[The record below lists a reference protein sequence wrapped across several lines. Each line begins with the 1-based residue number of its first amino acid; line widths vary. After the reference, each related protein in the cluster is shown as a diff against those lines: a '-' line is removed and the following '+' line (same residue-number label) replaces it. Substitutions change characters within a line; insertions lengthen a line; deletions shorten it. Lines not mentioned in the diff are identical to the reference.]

1 MTQRLRRHS
10 PAGSAALAL
19 LLGAA
24 AATAG
29 CSLGA
34 ERSAPD
40 VVSPAQAS
48 QVANAFWQANEKAN
62 MARDRKLQ
70 GEHEDGPAGAMD
82 DARYQA
88 DAATGSVLQKAP
100 RRLRSVFV
108 YVPHQDRFPAQFA
121 AILSTDSLNDAGLA
135 DASKPLIFLNIFT
148 RAGVAA
154 PWRTTFE
161 ATLDKPLRLFTGA
174 DGYVSP
180 WPVRA
185 QLAIAPK
192 EVAALYTR
200 YVTGATSDPRI
211 AATGRL
217 STERQTAA
225 QRRNALNA
233 AGTAESLAG
242 ADSAPFS
249 DLYAYP
255 TLDGG
260 AVVMATSALLDRYAP
275 KAADM
280 CLVQTATQPYWNGL
294 VRPGRFHEVAFRLL
308 ADVVFI
314 DPPHRAGNTTDLVGL
329 YSAAV
334 SAQTSAGL
342 ACG

>member
-1 MTQRLRRHS
+1 MTQPTRRHS
-10 PAGSAALAL
+10 PARSAALAL
-19 LLGAA
+19 LLFAA

-40 VVSPAQAS
+40 VVSPAQAK

-70 GEHEDGPAGAMD
+70 SEHEDGPAGAMD
-82 DARYQA
+82 DAQYQA
-88 DAATGSVLQKAP
+88 DAAVGAVLQKAP
-100 RRLRSVFV
+100 RRLRSVSV
-108 YVPHQDRFPAQFA
+108 YVPHQERFPAQFA
-121 AILSTDSLNDAGLA
+121 AILGTDSLSGVGLA
-135 DASKPLIFLNIFT
+135 DASKPLIFLNVFT

-154 PWRTTFE
+154 PWKTTFE
-161 ATLDKPLRLFTGA
+161 AILDKPLRLSTGT

-185 QLAIAPK
+185 QLTVAPT
-192 EVAALYTR
+192 EVASLYTR
-200 YVTGATSDPRI
+200 YVTGAASDGRI

-217 STERQTAA
+217 STERQTEAK
-225 QRRNALNA
+225 RRDALNA

-249 DLYAYP
+249 DVYAYP
-255 TLDGG
+255 TPGGG
-260 AVVMATSALLDRYAP
+260 AVVMATSALLDGYAP

-280 CLVQTATQPYWNGL
+280 CLVQTASQPYWNGL
-294 VRPGRFHEVAFRLL
+294 VRPGRFHGVAFRLL

-314 DPPHRAGNTTDLVGL
+314 DPPHSAGNTADLVGL